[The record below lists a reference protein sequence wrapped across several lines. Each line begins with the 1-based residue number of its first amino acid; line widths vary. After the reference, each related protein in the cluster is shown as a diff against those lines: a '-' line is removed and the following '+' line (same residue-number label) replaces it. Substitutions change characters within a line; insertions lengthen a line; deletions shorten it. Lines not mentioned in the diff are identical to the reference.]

1 MDARLVAAGLVKV
14 ESAKPYGAYARVT
27 LVLLGKPTEVEVLVE
42 SEADPAEPNEAQI
55 GALVSLLASW
65 SDFASDLEGRLLDYH
80 RERGGNADT
89 IAELAH
95 DLALS
100 GLVVGYHD
108 GQGWSDH
115 LGLLFNCAWDPEHG
129 VGVKIVQNKV
139 VEIASQDI
147 II

>member
-1 MDARLVAAGLVKV
+1 VDARLNAAGLVKV
-14 ESAKPYGAYARVT
+14 DSAKPYGAYARVT

-42 SEADPAEPNEAQI
+42 SEAELAEPNEAQI
-55 GALVSLLASW
+55 GALVSLLESW
-65 SDFASDLEGRLLDYH
+65 NNFASDLERRLLDYR
-80 RERGGNADT
+80 RELGGTADT
-89 IAELAH
+89 IAELAQ
-95 DLALS
+95 DLTLS

-108 GQGWSDH
+108 GQGWSDY